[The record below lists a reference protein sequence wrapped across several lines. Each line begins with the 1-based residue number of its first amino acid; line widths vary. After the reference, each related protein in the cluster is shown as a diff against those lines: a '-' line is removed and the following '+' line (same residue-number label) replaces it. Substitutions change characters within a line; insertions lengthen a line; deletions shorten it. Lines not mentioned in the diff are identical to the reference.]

1 MNVIPVDLPD
11 VVLIEPKIFRDQR
24 GYFCETYQAQRYWDH
39 GVDVKFVQDNLSF
52 SRRGVVRGLH
62 YQLQKPQAK
71 LVMVLQGEVVDLV
84 VDIRSDS
91 PTFGKWSKN
100 ILAAANHRQLYV
112 PPGFA
117 HGFAVTSETA
127 LVLYKVTDYYH
138 PGDEYGIIWNDAD
151 LGVVWPLNEAIL
163 SDKDK
168 QFPQLKAVPKN
179 LLPKMASL
187 PQPGQGISC

>member
-1 MNVIPVDLPD
+1 MNIIPVDLPD
-11 VVLIEPKIFRDQR
+11 IVLIEPKIFADRR
-24 GYFCETYQAQRYWDH
+24 GYFCETYQTQRYSDH
-39 GVDVKFVQDNLSF
+39 GIEVKFVQDNLSF

-62 YQLQKPQAK
+62 YQLQKPQGK

-100 ILAAANHRQLYV
+100 TLAAANHRQIYV

-127 LVLYKVTDYYH
+127 IVHYKVTDYYH
-138 PGDEYGIIWNDAD
+138 PGDEYGIIWNDPD
-151 LGVVWPLNEAIL
+151 LGVDWPLDEAIL
-163 SDKDK
+163 SDKDQ
-168 QFPQLKAVPKN
+168 QFPQLKAVPKD
-179 LLPKMASL
+179 LLPKMTSL
-187 PQPGQGISC
+187 P